1 MKNSYSRNYSS
12 ENFLNNM
19 KLITSIREYNERN
32 KSREKINR
40 YKLNYCLNN
49 NSKNFDDEEN
59 NIYRIFNRNY
69 YSPPTLNQLYSNIK
83 TVLNN
88 RENKR
93 KYEENKKIKNLK
105 LKNNFS
111 ELSIKLK
118 MKNNNSINNYNKIEN
133 FNYIKTNVNFLKK
146 RLYKQCI

>member
-1 MKNSYSRNYSS
+1 MKSSYSRNYSS
-12 ENFLNNM
+12 ENFLNDM
-19 KLITSIREYNERN
+19 KLITSIRGYNERN

-40 YKLNYCLNN
+40 YKLKYCLNN

-83 TVLNN
+83 TVLNY

-105 LKNNFS
+105 LKNNFFRTF
-111 ELSIKLK
+111 
-118 MKNNNSINNYNKIEN
+118 Y
-133 FNYIKTNVNFLKK
+133 
-146 RLYKQCI
+146 

>member
-1 MKNSYSRNYSS
+1 
-12 ENFLNNM
+12 M
-19 KLITSIREYNERN
+19 KLITSIRNYNERN

-49 NSKNFDDEEN
+49 SNSKNFDDEEN
-59 NIYRIFNRNY
+59 NIYKIFNKNY

-88 RENKR
+88 RQNKR

-105 LKNNFS
+105 LKNNFFRTF
-111 ELSIKLK
+111 
-118 MKNNNSINNYNKIEN
+118 Y
-133 FNYIKTNVNFLKK
+133 
-146 RLYKQCI
+146 